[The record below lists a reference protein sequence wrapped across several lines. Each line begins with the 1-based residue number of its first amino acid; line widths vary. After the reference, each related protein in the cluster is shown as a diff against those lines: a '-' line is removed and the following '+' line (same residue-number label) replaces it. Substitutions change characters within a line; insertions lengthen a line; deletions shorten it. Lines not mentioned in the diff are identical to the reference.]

1 MKETQSNK
9 EFPRGG
15 YILNPGNAAEYQ
27 TGEWRSMRPVWD
39 KDKCINCMFCW
50 LFCPDLAIIVEE
62 GKVKGID
69 YKYCKG
75 CGICSHECP
84 DRAKAI
90 RMIKEGEQE
99 DRG

>member
-1 MKETQSNK
+1 MTKTQDNK

-15 YILNPGNAAEYQ
+15 YILKPGNSVEYE
-27 TGEWRSMRPVWD
+27 TGEWRSLRPVWD
-39 KDKCINCMFCW
+39 EEKCINCMFCW
-50 LFCPDLAIIVEE
+50 LYCPDVAIKVED

-75 CGICSHECP
+75 CGICAYECP
-84 DRAKAI
+84 DRCQAI
-90 RMIKEGEQE
+90 RMIKESEAE